1 MYSIESKAFV
11 DSLQNIIIQFPKTI
25 NDSNPLVITNDTK
38 GVKMNNVAYTSFM
51 VHPNCFEEM
60 TGKLSF
66 FRCMMIQYIIINHSS
81 YNNIT
86 DLRITSLPQLQALYF
101 NSCCCDRVTNLSLS
115 SNNSISIRM

>member
-1 MYSIESKAFV
+1 
-11 DSLQNIIIQFPKTI
+11 
-25 NDSNPLVITNDTK
+25 
-38 GVKMNNVAYTSFM
+38 MNNVAYTSFM

-86 DLRITSLPQLQALYF
+86 DLRMTSLPQLQALYF